1 MPFGLSDGTI
11 QKINSVFSKYPAIE
25 KAILYGS
32 RAIGNYKNGS
42 DIDLTLTGNS
52 DLNLNTL
59 GKIENDIDDLLLPYS
74 FDLSLYSMITDESV
88 RDHIQRVGAIF
99 YERA

>member
-1 MPFGLSDGTI
+1 M
-11 QKINSVFSKYPAIE
+11 
-25 KAILYGS
+25 
-32 RAIGNYKNGS
+32 GNYKNGS

-74 FDLSLYSMITDESV
+74 FDLSLYNMITDVSV
-88 RDHIQRVGAIF
+88 RDHIQRVGIAF
-99 YERA
+99 YARA